1 MLLCALSISF
11 PLLSVLCHSPQL
23 AVSSM
28 ASQEKKDCG
37 LTAKPVFLKP
47 VTRVAV
53 TGGTFGNKLD
63 GVYLAKKWL
72 KDPSELQRQTFN
84 ATPCL
89 VNPRAVKAMVR
100 FTDKDFNTCF
110 LESVLSAPDTEDT
123 PYEVKRAKELNLVFG
138 PKGSPN
144 AYDLLLDMHSTP
156 SSMGV
161 TIILDNAENYLGM
174 HLAHYVKNH
183 IPFMKTYIYLHM
195 APKNTSGRITSIV
208 RCGITLEIGPVN
220 VETLTANAFMHMGNL
235 VKCCLDFTDKFNQ
248 GVTFPAFETEA
259 YQFFDHQYYP
269 IDSDGEISAMVHPKV
284 EGNDYSPQKPGD
296 PILMSFDGKSIPY
309 DGDRTFYPVF
319 VNDPSVTIK
328 KAAFAKTDKFKFSI
342 PAIRTMK

>member
-23 AVSSM
+23 AASSM
-28 ASQEKKDCG
+28 ASQEEKNGG

-63 GVYLAKKWL
+63 GVFLAKKWL

-89 VNPRAVKAMVR
+89 VNPRAVKVMER
-100 FTDKDFNTCF
+100 FTDKDINTCF
-110 LESVLSAPDTEDT
+110 LESILSAPDTEDT
-123 PYEVKRAKELNLVFG
+123 PYEEKRAKQLNLVFG
-138 PKGSPN
+138 PKGSPD
-144 AYDLLLDMHSTP
+144 AYDLLLDMHSNP
-156 SSMGV
+156 SNLGA
-161 TIILDNAENYLGM
+161 TIIVDNPENYLGM
-174 HLAHYVKNH
+174 HLAHYLQKH
-183 IPFMKTYIYLHM
+183 FSFLKTNIYLHM

-208 RCGITLEIGPVN
+208 RCGITLEIGPVGLQI
-220 VETLTANAFMHMGNL
+220 LTADAYKLMWNL

-259 YQFFDHQYYP
+259 YQYFGRQDYP
-269 IDSDGEISAMVHPKV
+269 IDSDGEISAMVHPKLQ
-284 EGNDYSPQKPGD
+284 GKDYSPQKPGD
-296 PILMSFDGKSIPY
+296 PILLSFDGKSIPY

-319 VNDPSVTIK
+319 VNDPSVRIV
-328 KAAFAKTDKFKFSI
+328 KAAFVKTDKLKFSI
-342 PAIRTMK
+342 PTIRVMK